1 MMMADTPA
9 AMLAAC
15 AEDAAAVLKLLA
27 HPQRLIVLCRLSA
40 GEASVNTLVDLT
52 GQSQSSVSQ
61 HLAKLREGG
70 MVATRREGTTIF
82 YRLADDG
89 VHALID
95 MLCDRF
101 GGPAKMAKA

>member
-1 MMMADTPA
+1 MMMGDTPA

-15 AEDAAAVLKLLA
+15 AEEAAAVLKLLA
-27 HPQRLIVLCRLSA
+27 NPQRLIVLCRLSE
-40 GEASVNTLVDLT
+40 GEASVNTLVELT
-52 GQSQSSVSQ
+52 GQAQSSVSQ

-82 YRLADDG
+82 YRLADAG

-95 MLCDRF
+95 MLCERF
-101 GGPAKMAKA
+101 GGPAKAGKA

>member
-1 MMMADTPA
+1 MMMSDTPA
-9 AMLAAC
+9 AALAAC
-15 AEDAAAVLKLLA
+15 AEAAASVLKLLA
-27 HPQRLIVLCRLSA
+27 NAQRLIVLCRLSA
-40 GEASVNTLVDLT
+40 GEASVNTLVELT
-52 GQSQSSVSQ
+52 GQAQSSVSQ

-82 YRLADDG
+82 YRLADEG

-101 GGPAKMAKA
+101 GGPAKVAQV

>member
-9 AMLAAC
+9 AALAAC
-15 AEDAAAVLKLLA
+15 AEDAASVLKLLA
-27 HPQRLIVLCRLSA
+27 NAQRLIVLCRLSE
-40 GEASVNTLVDLT
+40 GEASVNTLVELT
-52 GQSQSSVSQ
+52 GQAQSSISQ

-82 YRLADDG
+82 YRLADEG

-101 GGPAKMAKA
+101 GGPAKVARA